1 MKTYSQEDAEKIIKE
16 FLVTWREELKS
27 SDELFTNITR
37 ARISPN
43 PRGGGGGSYLS
54 FRSEQSYFNCD
65 ISFSYY
71 GITSV
76 DYVNTFLEVDTCFLY
91 PESPKQKSSI
101 EAKILLSKIDTQP
114 GELKKV
120 FKEWIK
126 TELMI
131 GNEFKT
137 RLGI

>member
-1 MKTYSQEDAEKIIKE
+1 MKTYRQEDAEKIIKE
-16 FLVTWREELKS
+16 FLVTWREEIKS
-27 SDELFTNITR
+27 SNELFTNVMN

-43 PRGGGGGSYLS
+43 PRRGGGSYLS
-54 FRSEQSYFNCD
+54 LRSEECSLNCD
-65 ISFSYY
+65 ISFLAY
-71 GITSV
+71 GISSIDTVAVSLE
-76 DYVNTFLEVDTCFLY
+76 VNTWFLY

-101 EAKILLSKIDTQP
+101 ESQILLSKIDTQP
-114 GELKKV
+114 EELKKV
-120 FKEWIK
+120 FKEWVK